1 MTEKNIPELIQSLSQ
16 SLPGQTA
23 QFLMAPSFRNNFP
36 DKANPTQAGV
46 MLLLYPNPVELNL
59 VVIKRAE
66 YPGAHSGQISFPG
79 GKYELSD
86 FSIISTALRETEE
99 EIGIHASKV
108 KVLGELTSLYI
119 PASEFEVLPV
129 VGFLADKPR
138 FNIDHNEVQYVIE
151 VSVDFLLN
159 PAIKAIKPF
168 ANDRYQGHIPYFNIE
183 GNEVW
188 GATAMILNE
197 FLEIVKMITRS

>member
-1 MTEKNIPELIQSLSQ
+1 MTKRNIPDLIQSLSQ

-23 QFLMAPSFRNNFP
+23 QFLMTPSFRHNFP
-36 DKANPTQAGV
+36 DKTNPTQAGV

-59 VVIKRAE
+59 VFIKRAE
-66 YPGAHSGQISFPG
+66 YPGVHSGQISFPG
-79 GKYELSD
+79 GKYESTDLN
-86 FSIISTALRETEE
+86 IISTALRETEE
-99 EIGIHASKV
+99 EIGIHASWV

-119 PASEFEVLPV
+119 PASEFEVYPV
-129 VGFLADKPR
+129 VGFLANKPK
-138 FNIDHNEVQYVIE
+138 FNIDENEVQYVIE

-159 PAIKAIKPF
+159 PAIRAIKPF
-168 ANDRYQGHIPYFNIE
+168 ANDRYQGHIPYFDIE

-197 FLEIVKMITRS
+197 FLEIVKMITNH